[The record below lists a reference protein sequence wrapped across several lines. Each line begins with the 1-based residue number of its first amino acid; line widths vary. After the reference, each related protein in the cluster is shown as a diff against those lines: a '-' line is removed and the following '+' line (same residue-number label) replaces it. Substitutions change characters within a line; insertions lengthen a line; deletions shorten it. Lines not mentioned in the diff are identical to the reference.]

1 MAMNKSAKPKA
12 MPKPKAKAKGS
23 VKTVAKPKPKTSNLK
38 KGGLA
43 PGSKQ
48 VEIMQAQRNL
58 RKQREAVDL
67 KDIVGK
73 GKSSKA
79 TQELD
84 KLRKSVGWK
93 PSQKLS
99 NRMYDGSMMDVAAMK
114 ARAKRRAKKK

>member
-1 MAMNKSAKPKA
+1 MATAPKKTSKPKAIAKPKA
-12 MPKPKAKAKGS
+12 
-23 VKTVAKPKPKTSNLK
+23 VAKPKPKTANLK

-58 RKQREAVDL
+58 RKQREEVDI

-73 GKSSKA
+73 GKSAKA

-99 NRMYDGSMMDVAAMK
+99 NRMYDGSMMDTKAMK
-114 ARAKRRAKKK
+114 ARADRRNKKK

>member
-1 MAMNKSAKPKA
+1 MKKPVAK
-12 MPKPKAKAKGS
+12 
-23 VKTVAKPKPKTSNLK
+23 KTVAKVTAKKTAVKPKASATAKPKSSPNLK

-58 RKQREAVDL
+58 RKQREEVDL

-79 TQELD
+79 RHELD
-84 KLRKSVGWK
+84 KLRKSVGWE

>member
-1 MAMNKSAKPKA
+1 MAMKPAKKPVVKAKVVAKPKA
-12 MPKPKAKAKGS
+12 S
-23 VKTVAKPKPKTSNLK
+23 TTAKPKTTNLK

-58 RKQREAVDL
+58 RKQREEVDL

-73 GKSSKA
+73 GKSAKA

-99 NRMYDGSMMDVAAMK
+99 NRMYDGSMMDTKAMK
-114 ARAKRRAKKK
+114 ARADRRNKKK